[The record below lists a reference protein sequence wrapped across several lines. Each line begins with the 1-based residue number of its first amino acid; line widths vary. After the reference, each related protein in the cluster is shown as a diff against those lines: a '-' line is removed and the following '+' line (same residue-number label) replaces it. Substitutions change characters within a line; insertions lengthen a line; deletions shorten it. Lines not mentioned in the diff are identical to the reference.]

1 MNVAAYGDAV
11 SSVIEAHR
19 TILQR
24 VRPLWT
30 LSLLSGFGWLDCV
43 YSGEAE
49 FQRWSG
55 KVDCCESAFLAK
67 LRRDPRRFIA
77 RIIYMR
83 VATAGKLAA
92 DFAEGLLAS

>member
-1 MNVAAYGDAV
+1 MTKPAQAPIATEMPHNFISKETSQYTHATAQKWVKNGDTV

-55 KVDCCESAFLAK
+55 KVNC
-67 LRRDPRRFIA
+67 
-77 RIIYMR
+77 
-83 VATAGKLAA
+83 
-92 DFAEGLLAS
+92 

>member
-49 FQRWSG
+49 FQR
-55 KVDCCESAFLAK
+55 VEK
-67 LRRDPRRFIA
+67 LI
-77 RIIYMR
+77 
-83 VATAGKLAA
+83 VANLH
-92 DFAEGLLAS
+92 FSPN